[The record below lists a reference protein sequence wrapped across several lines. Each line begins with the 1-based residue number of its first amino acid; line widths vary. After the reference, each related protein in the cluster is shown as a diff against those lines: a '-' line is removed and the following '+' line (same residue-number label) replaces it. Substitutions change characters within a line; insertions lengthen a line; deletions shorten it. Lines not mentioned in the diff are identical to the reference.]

1 MRNSYKLIIASV
13 LVALVIL
20 LVIVFVYY
28 SNKKSESFDSTQTS
42 NGIVFFNV
50 INTQNNKQEYLST
63 FNTNKNSVLLID
75 GNGNLKNLGFPLGL
89 VIPWAPPSRDSPL
102 PNGWS
107 LCDGTTTY
115 TDVNGTRAT
124 VPNLVN
130 RFVLGASDKYPI
142 GSDGGEETVTL
153 QKNHLPKHT
162 HNIDADYTSENIE
175 NGGKCAAN
183 GASTTMNAT
192 NQATQTNYN
201 GGQPH
206 NNMPPWYILRYIC
219 YTGITSTS
227 SPSSNKILVADN
239 SGNTSTYTTNNN
251 SLLITDRTGNLNSL
265 SFFKGMI
272 MMWNS
277 TTIPNG
283 WALCDGK
290 PYGNFTVPDL
300 RSRFILGESTD
311 KPFGTEP
318 KGEETV
324 TLDSSTIPS
333 HTHNIAKANL
343 SSSCYYGGG
352 CGGASETI
360 GQSTYQRTSD
370 GGTGSGNAHNNM
382 PPYYVLAYICYVGND
397 SNRPNS
403 TASIILT
410 DTYGNLNTPFQTKNN
425 SLILTDSSGI
435 LKNLPFPKGLIIAW
449 NNKNITDF
457 PPGWSLCDGIA
468 TYTDLDGRPK
478 TVPNLKGKFIYGYD
492 SLSGRQIGNGVDG
505 QEEVTLQLANI
516 PSHTHNM
523 TAYGGLGYDGYAS
536 NCYGTYYNKGAYTR
550 RVGGGTTDGG
560 NVGNT
565 NGNADP
571 HNNMPPYFV
580 LTYICYTG
588 ENL

>member
-1 MRNSYKLIIASV
+1 MRNSYRLIIASV

-42 NGIVFFNV
+42 NGIVVLNV
-50 INTQNNKQEYLST
+50 INTQNNKQEYLSN
-63 FNTNKNSVLLID
+63 FKTNRNSVLLID

-115 TDVNGTRAT
+115 TDVNGTTAT
-124 VPNLVN
+124 VPDLVN
-130 RFVLGASDKYPI
+130 RFVLGASDTRGI
-142 GSDGGEETVTL
+142 GSDPGGEETVTL
-153 QKNHLPKHT
+153 QSNHLPQHT
-162 HNIDADYTSENIE
+162 HNIDEDTTDNLIATDGWAGCDSYARSVLKEASVNTETS
-175 NGGKCAAN
+175 G
-183 GASTTMNAT
+183 
-192 NQATQTNYN
+192 
-201 GGQPH
+201 GGQSH

-219 YTGITSTS
+219 YTGIISSS

-272 MMWNS
+272 MMWYS
-277 TTIPNG
+277 TTIPDG
-283 WALCDGK
+283 WALCDGN

-300 RSRFILGESTD
+300 RSRFILGESPN

-318 KGEETV
+318 GGEETV
-324 TLDSSTIPS
+324 TLSSSTIPS
-333 HTHNIAKANL
+333 HTHNVTRAGLHDN
-343 SSSCYYGGG
+343 CYRGGDCSG
-352 CGGASETI
+352 DYQTI
-360 GQSTYQRTSD
+360 QYIMTTKTSD

-403 TASIILT
+403 TASLILT
-410 DTYGNLNTPFQTKNN
+410 DTYGNLNSPFKTKNN
-425 SLILTDSSGI
+425 SLVLTDSSGI

-449 NNKNITDF
+449 YNKDITDL
-457 PPGWSLCDGIA
+457 PPGWSLCNG
-468 TYTDLDGRPK
+468 TTKNGYLTPDLR
-478 TVPNLKGKFIYGYD
+478 GKFIYGYD
-492 SLSGRQIGNGVDG
+492 SRSGRGIGNQLDG
-505 QEEVTLQLANI
+505 EETVQLNLENV
-516 PSHTHNM
+516 PSHTHN
-523 TAYGGLGYDGYAS
+523 AQYYSAKGYGSNQPNCWRDGTSLRARKLS
-536 NCYGTYYNKGAYTR
+536 S
-550 RVGGGTTDGG
+550 GTTDGG
-560 NVGNT
+560 NVGNSS
-565 NGNADP
+565 GNADP

>member
-42 NGIVFFNV
+42 NGILFFNV

-107 LCDGTTTY
+107 LCDDSKTTY
-115 TDVNGTRAT
+115 TDVNGTTAT

-153 QKNHLPKHT
+153 QSNHLPKHT
-162 HNIDADYTSENIE
+162 HNIDMDTASNNAKD
-175 NGGKCAAN
+175 
-183 GASTTMNAT
+183 GASST
-192 NQATQTNYN
+192 NGSSVVTDVVWVPTETSG
-201 GGQPH
+201 GGQAH

-272 MMWNS
+272 MMWYS
-277 TTIPNG
+277 TTIPDG
-283 WALCDGK
+283 WALCDGN

-300 RSRFILGESTD
+300 RSRFILGESLG
-311 KPFGTEP
+311 KPFGTDP
-318 KGEETV
+318 GGEETV
-324 TLDSSTIPS
+324 ILNSNQIPA
-333 HTHNIAKANL
+333 HTHNTKKVNL
-343 SSSCYYGGG
+343 YSTRYKGGYCSG
-352 CGGASETI
+352 DTGTLGSR
-360 GQSTYQRTSD
+360 TYQSTSD

-382 PPYYVLAYICYVGND
+382 PPCYVLAYICYVGND

-403 TASIILT
+403 TASIMLT
-410 DTYGNLNTPFQTKNN
+410 DTYGNLNRPFQTKND
-425 SLILTDSSGI
+425 SLLLTDSSGI

-457 PPGWSLCDGIA
+457 PPGWSLCDG
-468 TYTDLDGRPK
+468 TTKNGYLTPDLR
-478 TVPNLKGKFIYGYD
+478 GKFIYGYD
-492 SLSGRQIGNGVDG
+492 SRTGRGIGNQSDG
-505 QEEVTLQLANI
+505 EEQVTLKLENI
-516 PSHTHNM
+516 PSHTHN
-523 TAYGGLGYDGYAS
+523 TTRYAALGYGPNNNQW
-536 NCYGTYYNKGAYTR
+536 NCYLTSSSRNTAGENR
-550 RVGGGTTDGG
+550 DTTDGG
-560 NVGNT
+560 NVGNSS
-565 NGNADP
+565 GNADP